1 MFVTA
6 IQGLIG
12 AFHENLSPLDQAS
25 GGEARNHT
33 DKYFLDKGRVH
44 FFSVRAREVP
54 WLRLESGDAG
64 NRSASAAG
72 SYNRDTAR
80 HNGAKVLPFLPK
92 SPLAGLHY
100 PQTKE

>member
-12 AFHENLSPLDQAS
+12 AFHENLGPLDQAG

-44 FFSVRAREVP
+44 LLLS
-54 WLRLESGDAG
+54 
-64 NRSASAAG
+64 
-72 SYNRDTAR
+72 
-80 HNGAKVLPFLPK
+80 K
-92 SPLAGLHY
+92 S
-100 PQTKE
+100 T

>member
-12 AFHENLSPLDQAS
+12 AFHENLSPLDQAG

-44 FFSVRAREVP
+44 FLF
-54 WLRLESGDAG
+54 
-64 NRSASAAG
+64 
-72 SYNRDTAR
+72 
-80 HNGAKVLPFLPK
+80 K
-92 SPLAGLHY
+92 S
-100 PQTKE
+100 T

>member
-12 AFHENLSPLDQAS
+12 AFHENLGPLDQARGITFWIKVACIS
-25 GGEARNHT
+25 S
-33 DKYFLDKGRVH
+33 L
-44 FFSVRAREVP
+44 RAREVP

-80 HNGAKVLPFLPK
+80 QNGAKVLPFLPK

>member
-12 AFHENLSPLDQAS
+12 AFHENLGPLDQAG

-44 FFSVRAREVP
+44 LLLVRAREVP

>member
-1 MFVTA
+1 
-6 IQGLIG
+6 
-12 AFHENLSPLDQAS
+12 LDQAG

-44 FFSVRAREVP
+44 IPFQVRAREVP
-54 WLRLESGDAG
+54 RLRLESGDAG

-100 PQTKE
+100 P